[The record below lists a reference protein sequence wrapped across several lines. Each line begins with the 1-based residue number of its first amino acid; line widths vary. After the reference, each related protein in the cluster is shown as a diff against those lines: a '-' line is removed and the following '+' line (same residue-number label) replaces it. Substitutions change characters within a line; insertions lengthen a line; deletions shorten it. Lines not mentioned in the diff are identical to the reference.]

1 MTLSKIEYNSHMQS
15 QEGFRMKRCGTFE
28 LKTMNR
34 RFSLKVDFMEDTH
47 VALTILNYLPVTH
60 TIPSPDKKSDDP
72 STLKKK
78 IPTKISHEKRKVNF
92 IEGSGK
98 SSSHSLNENL
108 FCN

>member
-28 LKTMNR
+28 LITMKR
-34 RFSLKVDFMEDTH
+34 RFFLKVGFMEDTH

-78 IPTKISHEKRKVNF
+78 YLLKFLTKKEKLISLRDRANRLV
-92 IEGSGK
+92 I
-98 SSSHSLNENL
+98 L
-108 FCN
+108 